1 MGSLCFRP
9 VKVRRRVRPFD
20 ITTVALRALRSSGL
34 KLQDNDILA
43 MSSKFVAVSQGR
55 CVDLSRVQVSSSGQ
69 ALSKRLKMAPELAEL
84 VLQEADY
91 IYGGVSEFALTF
103 KDGVMAPNAGI
114 DRSNIFPGWV
124 IMYPKD
130 PFRSADNIRK
140 SILEKT
146 GKRIGILITDSR
158 LMPTRLGTTGVA
170 VGVAGFEPISD
181 ERGRRDLFGNIMRVT
196 QRALADDLS
205 AAVQPLMGET
215 DEEIPIVLARSEG
228 LDRDA
233 WMMTKRS
240 ISPSE
245 IAIGA
250 NKCIF
255 IRGISTAGGKRWPKK
270 GKSVKKRSDV
280 IAKG

>member
-1 MGSLCFRP
+1 MGSLCLRP
-9 VKVRRRVRPFD
+9 VKVRRRVRPFNV
-20 ITTVALRALRSSGL
+20 TTVALRALRSSGL

-55 CVDLSRVQVSSSGQ
+55 CIDLSRVKVSSGGH
-69 ALSKRLKMAPELAEL
+69 ALSKRLRMVPELAEL

-91 IYGGVSEFALTF
+91 VYGGIPEFALTF

-114 DRSNIFPGWV
+114 DRSNIFPGWA

-130 PFRSADNIRK
+130 PFRSAENIRTD
-140 SILEKT
+140 ILERT

-158 LMPTRLGTTGVA
+158 LMPTRVGTTGVA

-181 ERGRRDLFGNIMRVT
+181 ERGRRDLFGNIMKVT

-215 DEEIPIVLARSEG
+215 DEEIPIVLTRSEG
-228 LDRDA
+228 LDRNA
-233 WMMTKRS
+233 WMMTERS

-245 IAIGA
+245 IAIGSK
-250 NKCIF
+250 KCIF
-255 IRGISTAGGKRWPKK
+255 IRGISKAGTQPWPKK
-270 GKSVKKRSDV
+270 GKLVKK
-280 IAKG
+280 